1 MHLPVSRR
9 PSRLLWC
16 SLALAAFVAG
26 CGGGDDDT
34 ATPAA
39 MLSGVAAVGD
49 PVVGGAIA
57 VKCAGGAALTT
68 TTSATGGWQVSI
80 SGQTLPCAVQVSG
93 GTVGGTAN
101 TTPYHSIAVS
111 FGNINVTPLTDLVV
125 AQLLATAPQTW
136 FGAPV
141 FSAVNAAAV
150 STALSSVVNGLGIAT
165 TVGTVNP
172 LTTGFTAQVGNPVD
186 NLLEAL
192 KTALANLSQTY
203 ADLLGAAQ
211 SGTYVAFT
219 GFGAAFSTAYQA
231 LPTAP
236 PAASGSLTVEV
247 SISGAPATAVTIT
260 GVPRPANQA
269 EFCDGLTND
278 PTFTGLDDSGG
289 SLTINSC
296 SFSGNVGQVS
306 ATLNVTTPIALALP
320 YSIRYT
326 YN

>member
-1 MHLPVSRR
+1 MNLPVSRR
-9 PSRLLWC
+9 PYRLLGC
-16 SLALAAFVAG
+16 SLALAALVAG
-26 CGGGDDDT
+26 CGGGNDDP
-34 ATPAA
+34 APAA
-39 MLSGVAAVGD
+39 STLSGVAAVGD
-49 PVVGGAIA
+49 PIVGGAIA
-57 VKCAGGAALTT
+57 VKCAGGAALAT
-68 TTSATGGWQVSI
+68 TTSASGGWQVSI

-111 FGNINVTPLTDLVV
+111 FGTINVTPLTDLVV

-136 FGAPV
+136 FGTPV
-141 FSAVNAAAV
+141 FSAVNASAIN
-150 STALSSVVNGLGIAT
+150 SALNSVVTGLGIAN

-172 LTTGFTAQVGNPVD
+172 LTTSFTAQVGNPVD

-203 ADLLGAAQ
+203 ADLLSAAQ
-211 SGTYVAFT
+211 SGNYAAFT
-219 GFGAAFSTAYQA
+219 GFGTAFSTAYQA
-231 LPTAP
+231 LPSTP
-236 PAASGSLTVEV
+236 PATSGSLTVEV
-247 SISGAPATAVTIT
+247 SISGVPSPAVTIT
-260 GVPRPANQA
+260 GVPRPASQA

-278 PTFTGLDDSGG
+278 PTFTGLGDGG

-306 ATLNVTTPIALALP
+306 ATLNVTTPVALSLP